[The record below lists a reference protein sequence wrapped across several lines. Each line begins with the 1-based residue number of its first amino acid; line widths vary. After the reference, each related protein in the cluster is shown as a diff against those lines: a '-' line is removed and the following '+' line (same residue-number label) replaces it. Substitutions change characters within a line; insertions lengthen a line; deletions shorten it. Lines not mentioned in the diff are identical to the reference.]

1 MLSGRIRSSHPSRLA
16 LTIER
21 ESQIGSSADD
31 SPLNSIGMPE
41 HRDDKLLSN
50 FAKEDLVTVTSPYFN
65 PPEPVPASVLSSM
78 KLVDFVG
85 YASLPKDLRGC
96 RNTVKAAP
104 GAAKRMNGKYARRE
118 SAPRFRSDKRDKAD
132 IAAELEEVSQ
142 YRGVC

>member
-1 MLSGRIRSSHPSRLA
+1 
-16 LTIER
+16 
-21 ESQIGSSADD
+21 
-31 SPLNSIGMPE
+31 MPE

-118 SAPRFRSDKRDKAD
+118 SAPRFRSDKRDKVD

-142 YRGVC
+142 LCGTR